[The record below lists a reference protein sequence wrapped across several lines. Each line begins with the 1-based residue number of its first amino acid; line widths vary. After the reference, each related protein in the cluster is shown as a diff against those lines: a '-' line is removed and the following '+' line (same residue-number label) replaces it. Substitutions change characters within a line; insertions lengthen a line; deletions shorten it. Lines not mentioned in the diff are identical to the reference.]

1 MTITSFIFWWMPLAV
16 VLGAAAVIAVLV
28 LRRRRRGPPPTSA
41 RPVAHSERL
50 TALPRYRSALA
61 RYRLLLG
68 GAAAFLIVAIAGGVA
83 LASRP
88 ASATLNQPDL
98 ANRDIVLCLD
108 VSGSMVD
115 YDAQIVDVFA
125 DLSEEFTGE
134 RIALVLFNASAVTY
148 FPLSS
153 DYSYIA
159 EQLERLRGTFE
170 DGDTSLESGTLFG
183 NGSSLIGDGLASCA
197 QRFDTPDA
205 DRSRSIILATDN
217 LLAGEAIFSL
227 PQAGELAVER
237 DIRVYG
243 INPGDTAA
251 REYLSELSD
260 EFQNVVRRTGGAYY
274 ALDDPSAVP
283 DIVDRI
289 IAEQAAVLP
298 GTPQLV
304 VGDVPQL
311 PFIVLLVGITGF
323 LVLVWRVRR

>member
-1 MTITSFIFWWMPLAV
+1 VITSFIFWWMPLAAI
-16 VLGAAAVIAVLV
+16 LAMAAVVGILI
-28 LRRRRRGPPPTSA
+28 LRRRSQPPAPA
-41 RPVAHSERL
+41 EALHIAHSERL
-50 TALPRYRSALA
+50 TTLPRYRSALA
-61 RYRLLLG
+61 RYRVLLVS
-68 GAAAFLIVAIAGGVA
+68 AAVFLILALVGAIA

-88 ASATLNQPDL
+88 ASATLTQPDL

-125 DLSEEFTGE
+125 DLSAEFTGE

-153 DYSYIA
+153 DYTYIT
-159 EQLERLRGTFE
+159 EQLTRLKGTFE
-170 DGDTSLESGTLFG
+170 AGGQELESGTLFG

-197 QRFDTPDA
+197 QRFDTPEA

-243 INPGDTAA
+243 VNPGDTEA
-251 REYLSELSD
+251 RDYLSELSE
-260 EFQNVVRRTGGAYY
+260 EFQSVVRRTGGAYY

-283 DIVDRI
+283 NIVEKI
-289 IAEQAAVLP
+289 SAEQASVLP

-304 VGDVPQL
+304 VGDVPL
-311 PFIVLLVGITGF
+311 IPFALLLAGLCGF
-323 LVLVWRVRR
+323 FAIVWRVRR

>member
-1 MTITSFIFWWMPLAV
+1 MFTSFIFWWMPLVAV
-16 VLGAAAVIAVLV
+16 AVIAIVIAVRV
-28 LRRRRRGPPPTSA
+28 LRRRSREVSNDA
-41 RPVAHSERL
+41 SLPVAHSERL

-61 RYRLLLG
+61 RYRVMLG
-68 GAAAFLIVAIAGGVA
+68 CAAGFLILAIIGGVA

-88 ASATLNQPDL
+88 ASATLTQPDL

-125 DLSEEFTGE
+125 DLSGEFTGE

-170 DGDTSLESGTLFG
+170 DGDASLESGTLFG

-227 PQAGELAVER
+227 PQAGELAVQR

-251 REYLSELSD
+251 RDYLSDLSE

-283 DIVDRI
+283 GIVDRI
-289 IAEQAAVLP
+289 VAEQAAVLP

-311 PFIVLLVGITGF
+311 PFILLLVGVSGF

>member
-1 MTITSFIFWWMPLAV
+1 MFTSFIFWWMPLV
-16 VLGAAAVIAVLV
+16 AVLV
-28 LRRRRRGPPPTSA
+28 IGAVIGAAVLRGRKRDARRDSA
-41 RPVAHSERL
+41 LPVANSERL
-50 TALPRYRSALA
+50 TALPRYRRALA
-61 RYRLLLG
+61 RYRVMLG
-68 GAAAFLIVAIAGGVA
+68 LAAGFLILAIVGGVA

-88 ASATLNQPDL
+88 ASATLTQPDL

-115 YDAQIVDVFA
+115 YDAEIVDVFA
-125 DLSEEFTGE
+125 DLSGEFTGE

-170 DGDTSLESGTLFG
+170 SGDTSLESGTLFG

-217 LLAGEAIFSL
+217 LLAGEAIFTL
-227 PQAGELAVER
+227 PQAGELAVQR

-251 REYLSELSD
+251 RDYLSELSE
-260 EFQNVVRRTGGAYY
+260 EFQSVVRRTGGAYY
-274 ALDDPSAVP
+274 ALGDPSAVP
-283 DIVDRI
+283 GIVDRI

-311 PFIVLLVGITGF
+311 PFILLLVGVSGF
-323 LVLVWRVRR
+323 LILAWRVRR